1 MIKTI
6 LAIVE
11 GPVRG
16 SSFIDAVLGLADQR
30 QAHMIFD
37 VLTAAPMLSPNLAPF
52 GTVYTLSSELRQL
65 VRDHAS
71 SLRAFLPPN
80 SQAEIVSQCD
90 DVGWIPGDVRASAP
104 LADLV
109 MIGPHES
116 WSIDWLRR
124 RTIETV
130 LMASGTPLLLLPPGR
145 SIRNVGHAVLGWKPG
160 PTAMRALQNLV
171 RLAAPGAR
179 IDVVAIK
186 HGLADQ
192 PETALEPVLAL
203 LHRHGF
209 GVEGHALE
217 RSGKA
222 QDRLTSFA
230 LDRGADL
237 LVVGGFAHSRMREI
251 VLGGV
256 TRSLIDDPRLPVLM
270 AH

>member
-1 MIKTI
+1 
-6 LAIVE
+6 
-11 GPVRG
+11 
-16 SSFIDAVLGLADQR
+16 
-30 QAHMIFD
+30 
-37 VLTAAPMLSPNLAPF
+37 
-52 GTVYTLSSELRQL
+52 
-65 VRDHAS
+65 
-71 SLRAFLPPN
+71 
-80 SQAEIVSQCD
+80 
-90 DVGWIPGDVRASAP
+90 
-104 LADLV
+104 
-109 MIGPHES
+109 
-116 WSIDWLRR
+116 
-124 RTIETV
+124 

-209 GVEGHALE
+209 SVEGHALD

-222 QDRLTSFA
+222 QDGLTSFA